1 MAVETQDLSTTEQA
15 AETGAA
21 AATTTTTTQETGPGS
36 MLDAIFPP
44 EKQGEAG
51 AEAAQGAAEG
61 AGTAEGTDEAAEAA
75 RIAAEV
81 ADPSAKKVADD
92 AAKAK
97 ADADALKPPQGVG
110 PEAQKRFQHLANM
123 VKERDEVVAMATE
136 QVKQLGTQIETFRTV
151 MREHGVTAQDF
162 EALVGFNRAMR
173 AGDWQAAEQWLT
185 AQLKQVSIAQGKPAA
200 AVDPLSDFP
209 DLSQAVA
216 EQKITAEHALELA
229 RSRLA
234 QRATQAT
241 QQRQQ
246 ATQQTQAVRQQAIEA
261 GLAAVDRWSSEIA
274 AKDLDWPAKQ
284 KALAD
289 KMEFLADNVPPEK
302 WVAHINEFYRL
313 LRVTPADAGTS
324 AGSGTPRPLR
334 SSSGA
339 GGAKPTPTSALQ
351 AIEQALGFA

>member
-1 MAVETQDLSTTEQA
+1 MAVETQDPSTTEQP

-21 AATTTTTTQETGPGS
+21 AAATTHEAGPGS

-44 EKQGEAG
+44 EKP
-51 AEAAQGAAEG
+51 AEGTAEVAQGAAEG
-61 AGTAEGTDEAAEAA
+61 DGTAEGADEAAEAA
-75 RIAAEV
+75 RIAAEA
-81 ADPSAKKVADD
+81 ADPAAKKATDD
-92 AAKAK
+92 AARAK

-123 VKERDEVVAMATE
+123 VKERDEVVAKASE

-173 AGDWQAAEQWLT
+173 GGDWQTAERWLT

-200 AVDPLSDFP
+200 TVDPLSDFP

-216 EQKITAEHALELA
+216 ANQITTAHALEIA

-234 QRATQAT
+234 QKATQAT

-246 ATQQTQAVRQQAIEA
+246 ATQQTQAARQQAIEA
-261 GLAAVDRWSSEIA
+261 GLAAVDRWTSEIA
-274 AKDLDWPAKQ
+274 SKDLDWPAKQ

-313 LRVTPADAGTS
+313 LRVTPADAGAS
-324 AGSGTPRPLR
+324 AGSGAPRPLR

>member
-1 MAVETQDLSTTEQA
+1 MAVDTPDLSTTEQPA
-15 AETGAA
+15 DAGTAA
-21 AATTTTTTQETGPGS
+21 AATTTQETGPGS

-44 EKQGEAG
+44 EKQAEGT

-61 AGTAEGTDEAAEAA
+61 DGAAEGADAAAEAA
-75 RIAAEV
+75 RAAAEAV
-81 ADPSAKKVADD
+81 DPAAKKVADD
-92 AAKAK
+92 AARAK

-123 VKERDEVVAMATE
+123 VKERDEVVAKASE

-173 AGDWQAAEQWLT
+173 AGDWQTAEQWLT

-200 AVDPLSDFP
+200 TVDPLSDFP

-216 EQKITAEHALELA
+216 ANQITTAHALEIA

-234 QRATQAT
+234 QKATQAT

-246 ATQQTQAVRQQAIEA
+246 ATQQTQAVQRQAVEA
-261 GLAAVDRWSSEIA
+261 GIAAVDRWSADMAS
-274 AKDLDWPAKQ
+274 KDLDWPAKQ
-284 KALAD
+284 KALVEQMD
-289 KMEFLADNVPPEK
+289 WLAENVPPEK
-302 WVAHINEFYRL
+302 WVGHIDKFYRL
-313 LRVTPADAGTS
+313 MRVPAADAGAS

>member
-1 MAVETQDLSTTEQA
+1 MAVETQDLSTTEQT

-21 AATTTTTTQETGPGS
+21 AASAATTQEAGPGS

-61 AGTAEGTDEAAEAA
+61 AGTAEGTDEAAESA
-75 RIAAEV
+75 RIAAEA
-81 ADPSAKKVADD
+81 ADPAAKKVADD
-92 AAKAK
+92 AARAK

-123 VKERDEVVAMATE
+123 VKERDEVVAKATE

-173 AGDWQAAEQWLT
+173 AGDWRTAEQWLT

-216 EQKITAEHALELA
+216 EQKITTEHALELA

-246 ATQQTQAVRQQAIEA
+246 ATQRTQAVQRQAVEA
-261 GLAAVDRWSSEIA
+261 GIAAVDRWSADMA

-284 KALAD
+284 KALVEQMD
-289 KMEFLADNVPPEK
+289 WLAENVPPEK
-302 WVAHINEFYRL
+302 WVGHIDKFYRL
-313 LRVTPADAGTS
+313 MRVPAADAAAS
-324 AGSGTPRPLR
+324 AGTGTPRPLR